1 MVPDRAVPAGRGAH
15 PGTARYGSPMTTTP
29 PQDRVR
35 AHPAKYPWEVER
47 DRFGTM
53 FSGPLDVGECIAV
66 VPAYELEAARSA
78 LRDVRAE
85 LGHGATA
92 NWDYIERRFA
102 EGLGEIV
109 G

>member
-1 MVPDRAVPAGRGAH
+1 
-15 PGTARYGSPMTTTP
+15 
-29 PQDRVR
+29 
-35 AHPAKYPWEVER
+35 
-47 DRFGTM
+47 M
-53 FSGPLDVGECIAV
+53 FSGPLDVGECIRV

-92 NWDYIERRFA
+92 DWDYIERRFA
-102 EGLGEIV
+102 EGLGV